1 LDHCK
6 IKKISKNKKEHKN
19 RTFIER
25 KTLSCLW
32 NSKRTE
38 TRSDLSKRETLDRTN
53 RSKRTGSVWS
63 LFSSLVMMRPSFPSS
78 FFRLHI
84 DRLGL
89 EAEPVMNRE
98 QEEELRMVAVEEEDD
113 DEETLRSATRNI
125 KVSKL

>member
-1 LDHCK
+1 
-6 IKKISKNKKEHKN
+6 
-19 RTFIER
+19 
-25 KTLSCLW
+25 
-32 NSKRTE
+32 
-38 TRSDLSKRETLDRTN
+38 
-53 RSKRTGSVWS
+53 
-63 LFSSLVMMRPSFPSS
+63 MMRPSFPSS